1 MIDECLEVF
10 RKLYEREGEK
20 LIINKHIP
28 KDGTYILVDIKSGKI
43 LEKLDIFYNKKTK
56 EIEGFL
62 NQNYEYF
69 RAYDYYS
76 NLVDMNKPMDSK
88 KIIHSNQIYSFF
100 VKKDSIR
107 EKKLNKT
114 IIEGY
119 KKNILNPEEKYNSK
133 EGKEL
138 YRNVAKDLVEIDNL
152 LAEDIFLWLEDNVNE
167 NLLED
172 NKKDYLKIFFVIEN
186 FDKTLELFKNEH
198 KRYII
203 PNIYN
208 SNDYNRKVGEN
219 IYGLS
224 NNNMGLNSKKMYLE
238 NKTRKISTPYLVDT
252 KEILLQYAFY
262 NYLLSEAKVG
272 NNFMYFTDNKIEART
287 YLDPV
292 PANAKYLLNITYGKD
307 VEIKNFNVISN
318 ENEKEIKIHF
328 GEFLSKRED
337 KDKIEYGNLD
347 RNKLLNNINKI
358 FFFNF
363 LLGNFLNTDG
373 DLDIK
378 YIEIKNLIIKY
389 RNSFYK
395 WFYLKDESEIKKN
408 IRKLYLDAVK
418 ISIKNSWFNKAKQQF
433 DLGFCLEKNFYGKSE
448 LMEEI
453 MEAKE
458 VFKNHI
464 LGEDDWNCLDDNEYF
479 FALGQLLAYVNN
491 MRNSKNK
498 NLSFIKQLTSI
509 KKAELIK
516 EKVKNMILSYSHIFE
531 SKNRRIYR
539 TISSISLYEPKE
551 IKINMLLAGFTAD
564 IIFFKKKEEK

>member
-1 MIDECLEVF
+1 MIDECLEIF

-43 LEKLDIFYNKKTK
+43 LKKLDIFYNKKTK

-138 YRNVAKDLVEIDNL
+138 YRNVAKDLVEIDNS

-186 FDKTLELFKNEH
+186 LDKTLELFKNEH

-208 SNDYNRKVGEN
+208 SNDYNKKVEEN

-262 NYLLSEAKVG
+262 NYLLSEAKLG
-272 NNFMYFTDNKIEART
+272 NNFIYFTNNKIEART
-287 YLDPV
+287 YNDSV
-292 PANAKYLLNITYGKD
+292 PTDAEYLLNISYGKD
-307 VEIKNFNVISN
+307 VEIKNFNIISI
-318 ENEKEIKIHF
+318 ENDKEIVVNFK
-328 GEFLSKRED
+328 EFLSKRED
-337 KDKIEYGNLD
+337 DIEYGNLKGV
-347 RNKLLNNINKI
+347 KLLNNIKKI

-363 LLGNFLNTDG
+363 LL
-373 DLDIK
+373 
-378 YIEIKNLIIKY
+378 
-389 RNSFYK
+389 
-395 WFYLKDESEIKKN
+395 
-408 IRKLYLDAVK
+408 
-418 ISIKNSWFNKAKQQF
+418 
-433 DLGFCLEKNFYGKSE
+433 
-448 LMEEI
+448 
-453 MEAKE
+453 
-458 VFKNHI
+458 
-464 LGEDDWNCLDDNEYF
+464 
-479 FALGQLLAYVNN
+479 
-491 MRNSKNK
+491 
-498 NLSFIKQLTSI
+498 
-509 KKAELIK
+509 
-516 EKVKNMILSYSHIFE
+516 
-531 SKNRRIYR
+531 
-539 TISSISLYEPKE
+539 
-551 IKINMLLAGFTAD
+551 
-564 IIFFKKKEEK
+564 

>member
-186 FDKTLELFKNEH
+186 FNKTLELFK
-198 KRYII
+198 
-203 PNIYN
+203 
-208 SNDYNRKVGEN
+208 
-219 IYGLS
+219 
-224 NNNMGLNSKKMYLE
+224 
-238 NKTRKISTPYLVDT
+238 KIGRAHV
-252 KEILLQYAFY
+252 
-262 NYLLSEAKVG
+262 
-272 NNFMYFTDNKIEART
+272 
-287 YLDPV
+287 
-292 PANAKYLLNITYGKD
+292 
-307 VEIKNFNVISN
+307 
-318 ENEKEIKIHF
+318 
-328 GEFLSKRED
+328 
-337 KDKIEYGNLD
+337 
-347 RNKLLNNINKI
+347 
-358 FFFNF
+358 
-363 LLGNFLNTDG
+363 
-373 DLDIK
+373 
-378 YIEIKNLIIKY
+378 
-389 RNSFYK
+389 
-395 WFYLKDESEIKKN
+395 
-408 IRKLYLDAVK
+408 
-418 ISIKNSWFNKAKQQF
+418 
-433 DLGFCLEKNFYGKSE
+433 
-448 LMEEI
+448 
-453 MEAKE
+453 
-458 VFKNHI
+458 
-464 LGEDDWNCLDDNEYF
+464 
-479 FALGQLLAYVNN
+479 
-491 MRNSKNK
+491 
-498 NLSFIKQLTSI
+498 
-509 KKAELIK
+509 
-516 EKVKNMILSYSHIFE
+516 
-531 SKNRRIYR
+531 
-539 TISSISLYEPKE
+539 
-551 IKINMLLAGFTAD
+551 
-564 IIFFKKKEEK
+564 

>member
-107 EKKLNKT
+107 EKKLNKI

-208 SNDYNRKVGEN
+208 SNDYNKKVGEN

-418 ISIKNSWFNKAKQQF
+418 ISIKNSWFN
-433 DLGFCLEKNFYGKSE
+433 N
-448 LMEEI
+448 I
-453 MEAKE
+453 
-458 VFKNHI
+458 
-464 LGEDDWNCLDDNEYF
+464 
-479 FALGQLLAYVNN
+479 
-491 MRNSKNK
+491 
-498 NLSFIKQLTSI
+498 
-509 KKAELIK
+509 
-516 EKVKNMILSYSHIFE
+516 
-531 SKNRRIYR
+531 
-539 TISSISLYEPKE
+539 
-551 IKINMLLAGFTAD
+551 
-564 IIFFKKKEEK
+564 

>member
-138 YRNVAKDLVEIDNL
+138 YRNVAKDLVEIDNS

-186 FDKTLELFKNEH
+186 LDKTLELFKNEH

-208 SNDYNRKVGEN
+208 SNDYNKKVEEN

-272 NNFMYFTDNKIEART
+272 NNFIYFTNNKIEART
-287 YLDPV
+287 YNDSV
-292 PANAKYLLNITYGKD
+292 PTDAEYLLNISYGKD
-307 VEIKNFNVISN
+307 VEIKNFNIISI
-318 ENEKEIKIHF
+318 ENDKEIVVNFK
-328 GEFLSKRED
+328 EFLSKRED
-337 KDKIEYGNLD
+337 DIEYGNLKGV
-347 RNKLLNNINKI
+347 KLLNNINKI

-408 IRKLYLDAVK
+408 IRELYLDAAKV
-418 ISIKNSWFNKAKQQF
+418 SIKNSWFNKAKQQF

-464 LGEDDWNCLDDNEYF
+464 LGEDDWNWLDDNEYF

-539 TISSISLYEPKE
+539 TISNISLYEPKE

>member
-76 NLVDMNKPMDSK
+76 NLVDINKSMDLK

-138 YRNVAKDLVEIDNL
+138 YRNVAKDLVEIDNS

-186 FDKTLELFKNEH
+186 LDKTLELFKNEH

-208 SNDYNRKVGEN
+208 SNNYNKKVEEN
-219 IYGLS
+219 IYGPS
-224 NNNMGLNSKKMYLE
+224 NNNMGLNPKKMYLE

-272 NNFMYFTDNKIEART
+272 NNFI
-287 YLDPV
+287 
-292 PANAKYLLNITYGKD
+292 
-307 VEIKNFNVISN
+307 
-318 ENEKEIKIHF
+318 
-328 GEFLSKRED
+328 
-337 KDKIEYGNLD
+337 
-347 RNKLLNNINKI
+347 
-358 FFFNF
+358 
-363 LLGNFLNTDG
+363 
-373 DLDIK
+373 
-378 YIEIKNLIIKY
+378 
-389 RNSFYK
+389 
-395 WFYLKDESEIKKN
+395 
-408 IRKLYLDAVK
+408 
-418 ISIKNSWFNKAKQQF
+418 
-433 DLGFCLEKNFYGKSE
+433 
-448 LMEEI
+448 
-453 MEAKE
+453 
-458 VFKNHI
+458 
-464 LGEDDWNCLDDNEYF
+464 
-479 FALGQLLAYVNN
+479 
-491 MRNSKNK
+491 
-498 NLSFIKQLTSI
+498 
-509 KKAELIK
+509 
-516 EKVKNMILSYSHIFE
+516 
-531 SKNRRIYR
+531 
-539 TISSISLYEPKE
+539 
-551 IKINMLLAGFTAD
+551 
-564 IIFFKKKEEK
+564 

>member
-172 NKKDYLKIFFVIEN
+172 NKKDYLKIFFMIEN

-198 KRYII
+198 KR
-203 PNIYN
+203 
-208 SNDYNRKVGEN
+208 
-219 IYGLS
+219 
-224 NNNMGLNSKKMYLE
+224 
-238 NKTRKISTPYLVDT
+238 
-252 KEILLQYAFY
+252 
-262 NYLLSEAKVG
+262 
-272 NNFMYFTDNKIEART
+272 
-287 YLDPV
+287 
-292 PANAKYLLNITYGKD
+292 
-307 VEIKNFNVISN
+307 
-318 ENEKEIKIHF
+318 
-328 GEFLSKRED
+328 
-337 KDKIEYGNLD
+337 
-347 RNKLLNNINKI
+347 
-358 FFFNF
+358 
-363 LLGNFLNTDG
+363 
-373 DLDIK
+373 
-378 YIEIKNLIIKY
+378 
-389 RNSFYK
+389 
-395 WFYLKDESEIKKN
+395 
-408 IRKLYLDAVK
+408 
-418 ISIKNSWFNKAKQQF
+418 
-433 DLGFCLEKNFYGKSE
+433 
-448 LMEEI
+448 
-453 MEAKE
+453 
-458 VFKNHI
+458 
-464 LGEDDWNCLDDNEYF
+464 
-479 FALGQLLAYVNN
+479 
-491 MRNSKNK
+491 
-498 NLSFIKQLTSI
+498 
-509 KKAELIK
+509 
-516 EKVKNMILSYSHIFE
+516 
-531 SKNRRIYR
+531 
-539 TISSISLYEPKE
+539 
-551 IKINMLLAGFTAD
+551 
-564 IIFFKKKEEK
+564 